1 MKKFFFLSIMLLVIT
16 ASCKTKTTPRKVERF
31 LPGEFW
37 KITNFS
43 DNGVNLTAN
52 YSAYL
57 IGFSE
62 NGNASIQISGQFDPV
77 NGSWSVGTGKN
88 PAILYLNFPLTTPL
102 DTNIMLLTDDWQVN
116 SITDKE
122 IKLSRNSTSQSAS
135 NVVLTR

>member
-1 MKKFFFLSIMLLVIT
+1 MKKFFFLSILVLFVS

-37 KITNFS
+37 KVTNFT

-62 NGNASIQISGQFDPV
+62 NGSASIQISGEFDPV
-77 NGSWSVGTGKN
+77 NGAWSVGTGKN

>member
-1 MKKFFFLSIMLLVIT
+1 MKKLIFLSVVFLFLG

-37 KITNFS
+37 KVSNFT
-43 DNGVNLTAN
+43 DNGVNLTDN
-52 YSAYL
+52 YATYL

-62 NGNASIQISGQFDPV
+62 EGNSSVQISGQFDPV

-88 PAILYLNFPLTTPL
+88 PAILYLNFPLTTPI
-102 DTNIMLLTDDWQVN
+102 DTNIMLLTDDWQVK

-122 IKLSRNSTSQSAS
+122 IKLSRNTSGQSTS

>member
-1 MKKFFFLSIMLLVIT
+1 MKKFFYLSIALLVIT
-16 ASCKTKTTPRKVERF
+16 VSCKTKTTPRKVERF

-37 KITNFS
+37 KVTNFT

-52 YSAYL
+52 YTTYF

-62 NGNASIQISGQFDPV
+62 NGNASIHISGQFDPV
-77 NGSWSVGTGKN
+77 NGAWSVGTGKN
-88 PAILYLNFPLTTPL
+88 PAILYLNFPLTIPL
-102 DTNIMLLTDDWQVN
+102 DTNIMLITDDWQVN

-135 NVVLTR
+135 NVILTR

>member
-1 MKKFFFLSIMLLVIT
+1 MKNFFFLSIMVLLVS

-37 KITNFS
+37 KISNFT
-43 DNGVNLTAN
+43 DNGVNLTSN
-52 YSAYL
+52 YSPYL

-62 NGNASIQISGQFDPV
+62 NGNASIHISGQFDPV

-102 DTNIMLLTDDWQVN
+102 DTNIMLITDDWQVN

>member
-1 MKKFFFLSIMLLVIT
+1 MKKFFFLSVLLLVVI
-16 ASCKTKTTPRKVERF
+16 ASCKTKTTPRKVERY

-37 KITNFS
+37 KVTNFT

-52 YSAYL
+52 YSDYL

-62 NGNASIQISGQFDPV
+62 SGSASVKISGQFDPV
-77 NGSWSVGTGKN
+77 NGAWSVGTGKN
-88 PAILYLNFPLTTPL
+88 PAILYLNFPLTTPI
-102 DTNIMLLTDDWQVN
+102 DTNIMLITDDWQVN

>member
-1 MKKFFFLSIMLLVIT
+1 MKKFFFLSVLLLLAFT
-16 ASCKTKTTPRKVERF
+16 SCKTKTTPRKVERF

-37 KITNFS
+37 KVSNFT

-62 NGNASIQISGQFDPV
+62 NGNASVQISGQFEPV
-77 NGSWSVGTGKN
+77 NGAWSVGTGKN
-88 PAILYLNFPLTTPL
+88 PAILYLNFPLTTPI
-102 DTNIMLLTDDWQVN
+102 DTNIMLITDDWQVN